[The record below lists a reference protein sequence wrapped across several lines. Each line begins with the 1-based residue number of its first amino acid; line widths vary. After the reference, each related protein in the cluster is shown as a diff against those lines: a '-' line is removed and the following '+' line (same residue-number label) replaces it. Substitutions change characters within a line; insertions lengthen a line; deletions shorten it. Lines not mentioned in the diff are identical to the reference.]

1 MDIAPRGRRCFSA
14 ALALACIVV
23 ASALL
28 VAAFASSSPSQAS
41 PSAAPSLSS
50 GGFGLDSIDGVAVP
64 RPVKPAFTPSTP
76 VLLPTSDKLARWAFV
91 RFAVPARSEPRMDA
105 HVVAIVSKRTPEGTS
120 NIVLVLE
127 RKTDKTGRL
136 WIHIRL
142 PVLPNNLTA
151 WIPRSA
157 LGGYGV
163 VRTHLVVDLD
173 RLTATLYR
181 NRREIFRADVGVGQ
195 GAWPTPKGQFYIRN
209 KLTGYS
215 SPMYGP
221 LAFGTSARSG
231 VLTDWPAGGYVG
243 IHGTD
248 RPKLLPGRVSHG
260 CIRLRNQAI
269 LRLAELMP
277 VGTPLT
283 IR

>member
-1 MDIAPRGRRCFSA
+1 LGVASV
-14 ALALACIVV
+14 LV

-28 VAAFASSSPSQAS
+28 VAAFTWRSSSTGGSA
-41 PSAAPSLSS
+41 SAAPSPSP
-50 GGFGLDSIDGVAVP
+50 GGLGFESIDGAAVP
-64 RPVKPAFTPSTP
+64 GPVEPAFTPSTP
-76 VLLPTSDKLARWAFV
+76 VLLPTTDRLARWALV
-91 RFAVPARSEPRMDA
+91 RFTVPARSEPRLNA
-105 HVVAIVSKRTPEGTS
+105 RVVAIVSKRTPEGTS
-120 NIVLVLE
+120 NIVLVLG
-127 RKTDKTGRL
+127 RKTDERGRL

-142 PVLPNNLTA
+142 PILPNNLTA

-163 VRTHLVVDLD
+163 VRTHLVVDLE

-181 NRREIFRADVGVGQ
+181 NGREIFRADVGVGQ
-195 GAWPTPKGQFYIRN
+195 SAWPTPKGQFYIRN

-221 LAFGTSARSG
+221 LAFGTSARSS
-231 VLTDWPAGGYVG
+231 VLTDWPAGGYIG

-248 RPKLLPGRVSHG
+248 RPELLPGPVSHG
-260 CIRLRNQAI
+260 CIRLRNAAI

-283 IR
+283 IQ

>member
-1 MDIAPRGRRCFSA
+1 VLIASVLVVG
-14 ALALACIVV
+14 ALT
-23 ASALL
+23 SR
-28 VAAFASSSPSQAS
+28 SPSSHGS
-41 PSAAPSLSS
+41 PSAAASLSS
-50 GGFGLDSIDGVAVP
+50 EGFHLDSIQGVAVP
-64 RPVKPAFTPSTP
+64 GPVKPAFVPSTP
-76 VLLPTSDKLARWAFV
+76 ILLPTSDKLARWAFV
-91 RFAVPARSEPRMDA
+91 RVAVPARSEPRTDA
-105 HVVAIVSKRTPEGTS
+105 HVVATVAKRTPEGTS
-120 NIVLVLE
+120 NVVFVLG
-127 RKTDKTGRL
+127 RKTDETGRL

-163 VRTHLVVDLD
+163 VRTHLIVDLE

-181 NRREIFRADVGVGQ
+181 NRRQIFRADIGGGQ

-221 LAFGTSARSG
+221 LAFGTSARSN
-231 VLTDWPAGGYVG
+231 VLTDWPAGGYIG

-248 RPKLLPGRVSHG
+248 RPELLPGRISHG
-260 CIRLRNQAI
+260 CIRLRNADI

-283 IR
+283 IQ